1 MNVLTAEL
9 IGTALLVLLGNG
21 VVASCCLK
29 DTKSGPAGWMVIA
42 TAWAFAVYVGVVV
55 AGPISGAHLNP
66 AVTLGLAIK
75 GATPWSMV
83 PTYIGAQFI
92 GAIIGAFLVWLFFI
106 DHFAVTLDED
116 AKRACFCTYPAIRN
130 YPVNFISELVGTFVL
145 VFVLFYIIGN
155 GASLTLPGEAAATP
169 VGLGSIGGLPVAI
182 LIWAIGLSLGATTGY
197 AINPARDLGPALRP
211 LHAAAAHRRRL
222 VLQLGA
228 GTWPARRGRPCR
240 LALQRADVTALVSIK
255 NRPPGRFFIAS
266 AVAAKKAA
274 SRSFSAGILMKLA
287 LH

>member
-106 DHFAVTLDED
+106 
-116 AKRACFCTYPAIRN
+116 
-130 YPVNFISELVGTFVL
+130 
-145 VFVLFYIIGN
+145 
-155 GASLTLPGEAAATP
+155 
-169 VGLGSIGGLPVAI
+169 
-182 LIWAIGLSLGATTGY
+182 ATT
-197 AINPARDLGPALRP
+197 
-211 LHAAAAHRRRL
+211 
-222 VLQLGA
+222 
-228 GTWPARRGRPCR
+228 
-240 LALQRADVTALVSIK
+240 
-255 NRPPGRFFIAS
+255 
-266 AVAAKKAA
+266 
-274 SRSFSAGILMKLA
+274 RSTS
-287 LH
+287 

>member
-1 MNVLTAEL
+1 MTVLTAEL

-130 YPVNFISELVGTFVL
+130 YPINFLNELIGTFVL
-145 VFVLFYIIGN
+145 VFVIFYISG
-155 GASLTLPGEAAATP
+155 GSLTLPGEASATP
-169 VGLGSIGGLPVAI
+169 VGLGSVGALPVAI
-182 LIWAIGLSLGATTGY
+182 LVWAIGLSLGATTGY
-197 AINPARDLGPALRP
+197 AINPARDLGPRFVLSLLPLRTDPDWAYSWVPVLGPLAGGAL
-211 LHAAAAHRRRL
+211 AAWLYNA
-222 VLQLGA
+222 
-228 GTWPARRGRPCR
+228 
-240 LALQRADVTALVSIK
+240 LA
-255 NRPPGRFFIAS
+255 
-266 AVAAKKAA
+266 
-274 SRSFSAGILMKLA
+274 
-287 LH
+287 

>member
-1 MNVLTAEL
+1 MNVLTAEI
-9 IGTALLVLLGNG
+9 IGTALLILLGNG

-42 TAWAFAVYVGVVV
+42 TGWAFAVYIGVLV
-55 AGPISGAHLNP
+55 AGPVSGAHLNP
-66 AVTLGLAIK
+66 AVTLGFAIH
-75 GATPWSMV
+75 GSLPWSAV
-83 PTYIGAQFI
+83 PSYIAGQFI
-92 GAIIGAFLVWLFFI
+92 GAIIGAFLVWIFFF

-197 AINPARDLGPALRP
+197 AINPARDLGPRFVLSMLPLRTDADWSYSWMPVLGPLAGGAL
-211 LHAAAAHRRRL
+211 AAWL
-222 VLQLGA
+222 YN
-228 GTWPARRGRPCR
+228 
-240 LALQRADVTALVSIK
+240 AL
-255 NRPPGRFFIAS
+255 
-266 AVAAKKAA
+266 
-274 SRSFSAGILMKLA
+274 M
-287 LH
+287 

>member
-155 GASLTLPGEAAATP
+155 GASLTLPGEATATP
-169 VGLGSIGGLPVAI
+169 VGLRPRRFGEA
-182 LIWAIGLSLGATTGY
+182 GA
-197 AINPARDLGPALRP
+197 
-211 LHAAAAHRRRL
+211 
-222 VLQLGA
+222 
-228 GTWPARRGRPCR
+228 
-240 LALQRADVTALVSIK
+240 
-255 NRPPGRFFIAS
+255 
-266 AVAAKKAA
+266 
-274 SRSFSAGILMKLA
+274 
-287 LH
+287 